1 MAGSTTTTHTDY
13 RPILWAT
20 DTLDY
25 LKKKLVLAE
34 RIERYDDQVTGYGQS
49 LKIVPFSTS
58 GAARDL
64 VQGTDVTFDTATE
77 VPITLAIDKWKYKAH
92 QIFKMLEVQSKYN
105 LRSKYTQDAA
115 YVLNDAIEIDIVT
128 AITAAVTAGT
138 VGTPA
143 LTIAAGG
150 TGLTDVKIRAALQTL
165 GEQNVTDWENVTLAV
180 NPDGFNDI
188 LAETR
193 FSSSDYI
200 MDNNGKPV
208 VSGRV
213 LALYGVDVRVSN
225 NIPAG
230 VALMF
235 HRQSAAAAIQNK
247 VEVTGWD
254 NVRSGAWE
262 QRTDVIYGSVA
273 QRNNTA
279 VKINFV

>member
-13 RPILWAT
+13 RPIVWAN

-34 RIERYDDQVTGYGQS
+34 RVERHDDEVKEYGQS
-49 LKIVPFSTS
+49 IKILPFSTS

-64 VQGTDVTFDTATE
+64 SQGTDVTFDTATE
-77 VPITLAIDKWKYKAH
+77 TAITLAVDQWKYKAH
-92 QIFKMLEVQSKYN
+92 QIYKMLQVQSKYA
-105 LRSKYTQDAA
+105 LRQKYTEDAA
-115 YVLNDAIEIDIVT
+115 YVLKDAIEQSVVT
-128 AITAAVTAGT
+128 SILAAVTAGGAGY
-138 VGTPA
+138 V
-143 LTIAAGG
+143 IAAGG
-150 TGLTDVKIRAALQTL
+150 TGLTDSKIRQALQIL
-165 GEQNVTDWENVTLAV
+165 GESNVQDFENVTLAV

-213 LALYGVDVRVSN
+213 LALYGVEVRVSN
-225 NIPAG
+225 NIAAG
-230 VALMF
+230 TALLF
-235 HRQSAAAAIQNK
+235 HKQSAALALQRD
-247 VEVTGWD
+247 VSVTGWD

-262 QRTDVIYGSVA
+262 QRSDVIYGTKEL
-273 QRNNTA
+273 RTNTA

>member
-1 MAGSTTTTHTDY
+1 MAGSTTTTHSDY

-25 LKKKLVLAE
+25 LRKKLVIAD
-34 RIERYDDQVTGYGQS
+34 RVERYDEEVREYGQS
-49 LKIVPFSTS
+49 LKILPFSTS
-58 GAARDL
+58 GAARTL
-64 VQGTDVTFDTATE
+64 TQGTDVTFDTATE
-77 VPITLAIDKWKYKAH
+77 TAITLPIDQWKYKAH
-92 QIFKMLEVQSKYN
+92 QIYKMLDVQSKYS
-105 LRSKYTQDAA
+105 LRSKYTNDAA
-115 YVLNDAIEIDIVT
+115 YVLNDAIEIDTVT
-128 AITAAVTAGT
+128 AINAAITAG
-138 VGTPA
+138 GA
-143 LTIAAGG
+143 GYSIAASAL
-150 TGLTDVKIRAALQTL
+150 GLTDAKIRQAMQIL
-165 GEQNVTDWENVTLAV
+165 GEQNVQDWENVTLIV

-193 FSSSDYI
+193 FSSGDYV

-213 LALYGVDVRVSN
+213 LALYGIEVRVSN

-230 VALMF
+230 TALMF
-235 HRQSAAAAIQNK
+235 HKESVALAVQNK

-262 QRTDVIYGSVA
+262 QRTDVIYGVVA
-273 QRNNTA
+273 QRTNTA